1 MLPVDWNS
9 GKMDGNAL
17 SPALP
22 SSEIDQLSHSL
33 EEAQVSLMRLLMLHK
48 ELSKRLGAAALLSQ
62 AKAEAQKHVH
72 VSVLQSPEVAIKS
85 PSSWQYHTPS
95 PIRSSETSHSRVWS
109 VTSCPYVAEFQE
121 PRQKRGGGWGLL
133 AVLLGVLLLWVV
145 LWSAQRLRSSL
156 VVI

>member
-1 MLPVDWNS
+1 MEL
-9 GKMDGNAL
+9 NAL

-22 SSEIDQLSHSL
+22 SSDIDQLSHSL
-33 EEAQVSLMRLLMLHK
+33 EEAQVSLMRLLALHK

-62 AKAEAQKHVH
+62 AKAESQKHVH
-72 VSVLQSPEVAIKS
+72 VSVLQSPEVALQS

-95 PIRSSETSHSRVWS
+95 PIRSAEACHSRVWS
-109 VTSCPYVAEFQE
+109 VTTCHSPFVGELQGQ
-121 PRQKRGGGWGLL
+121 RRRGGWGLL

-145 LWSAQRLRSSL
+145 LYGAERLRSSL